1 MPTVLLV
8 EDDPAT
14 AEMLTWALEKQGYQV
29 LEAPDGW
36 QALERLGK
44 STTALVV
51 LLDYGLPGLD
61 GLSLLKLI
69 SADSRLATHHAYV
82 LMSAIHLGLL
92 AIRQQV
98 PFPAP
103 VDFLP
108 KPFDLQQLWQV
119 LATATQRIEATS
131 PSPARTSV

>member
-14 AEMLTWALEKQGYQV
+14 AEMLTWALERQGYQV
-29 LEAPDGW
+29 LEASDGW
-36 QALERLGK
+36 QALEHLGR

-61 GLSLLKLI
+61 GLSLLKQI
-69 SADSRLATHHAYV
+69 SADPRLATRHAYV
-82 LMSAIHLGLL
+82 LMSALHLGRS

-98 PFPAP
+98 PFPTP

-108 KPFDLQQLWQV
+108 KPFELRQLWKV
-119 LATATQRIEATS
+119 LATATRRIEVVS
-131 PSPARTSV
+131 PSPV